1 MLCIE
6 ARWPLNNSERAACR
20 VPGGGDVSEGI
31 LRGKEDWLFLVG
43 GSNVVATLYDRNSAL
58 VSDPQLMKWA
68 ELIESRARKLRS
80 LGVQY
85 VHVNVPEKLTIY
97 ENKLDDPPIID
108 WQLSPAIRLGEMVRH
123 LPDVW
128 LDLVTP
134 FRSGRDEKNLFLKTD
149 SHWSLDGCFLC
160 YRLICERLGIP
171 VAPNL
176 LDRTVHEMVG
186 TGDLGLKLDPIVS
199 ERRNAFT
206 YTRHAKRIYANAV
219 ARYLGAAPLPVMH
232 VGSHV
237 RYRNDAEWAARKK
250 IVIFGDSSS
259 NIGGDVLTRMLAESV
274 RDVEFIWSSN
284 LDWDYIQRSRPDAVV
299 YQLVERFM
307 TILPKD
313 ELSLPRRLDR
323 QSLKAW
329 RLLREE
335 KAHGLKVKMRPILT
349 DRRGLHSLLRRRGH
363 KD

>member
-1 MLCIE
+1 V
-6 ARWPLNNSERAACR
+6 S
-20 VPGGGDVSEGI
+20 GGGDVSEGI

-80 LGVQY
+80 LGIQY
-85 VHVNVPEKLTIY
+85 VHVNVPEKLTVY
-97 ENKLDDPPIID
+97 ENKLHDPPVID

-160 YRLICERLGIP
+160 YRLICQRLGIP

-186 TGDLGLKLDPIVS
+186 TGDLGLKLEPVVS
-199 ERRNAFT
+199 ERRSAFA
-206 YTRHAKRIYANAV
+206 YTKHAKRIYANAV

-299 YQLVERFM
+299 YELVERFM
-307 TILPKD
+307 TILPND

-329 RLLREE
+329 RLLMEE
-335 KAHGLKVKMRPILT
+335 KTHGLKVKMRSFLT
-349 DRRGLHSLLRRRGH
+349 DRLALHSLLGRRGH

>member
-1 MLCIE
+1 
-6 ARWPLNNSERAACR
+6 
-20 VPGGGDVSEGI
+20 VSEGI
-31 LRGKEDWLFLVG
+31 LRGKDDWLFLVG

-58 VSDPQLMKWA
+58 VSDPQLTKWA
-68 ELIESRARKLRS
+68 ELIESRARRLRS
-80 LGVQY
+80 LGIQY
-85 VHVNVPEKLTIY
+85 IHVNVPEKLTIY
-97 ENKLDDPPIID
+97 ENKLHDPPAVD
-108 WQLSPAIRLGEMVRH
+108 WQLSPAIRLGEMLRD

-134 FRSGRDEKNLFLKTD
+134 FRAGRDEKNLFLKTD

-160 YRLICERLGIP
+160 CRLICERLGIP

-176 LDRTVHEMVG
+176 LDRGVHEMVG
-186 TGDLGLKLDPIVS
+186 TGDLGLKLEPVVS

-206 YTRHAKRIYANAV
+206 YARHAKRVYANAV
-219 ARYLGAAPLPVMH
+219 ARYLSAAPLPLMH

-237 RYRNDAEWAARKK
+237 RYRNDADWAARKK

-259 NIGGDVLTRMLAESV
+259 NIGGDVLTGMLAENL

-284 LDWDYIQRSRPDAVV
+284 LDWDYIEQSRPDAVV
-299 YQLVERFM
+299 YELVERFM
-307 TILPKD
+307 TILPND
-313 ELSLPRRLDR
+313 QLTLPRRFDR

-329 RLLREE
+329 RLLTKE
-335 KAHGLKVKMRPILT
+335 KTRGLKAKVRSILT
-349 DRRGLHSLLRRRGH
+349 DRPGLHLLLRRRGH